1 MDPRLFATDPARP
14 GALPDIAAIRAAA
27 AAARDAE
34 VGRMLRQGFSAI
46 IGGLAWLA
54 DTIEAWRD
62 RRAAYERLRLMSDR
76 ELADIGLNRAEITR
90 VFEPDLAEPGLAQAV
105 RAAAPAVPA
114 AANDAAP
121 ATVRAA

>member
-34 VGRMLRQGFSAI
+34 IGRMLRQGASAVL
-46 IGGLAWLA
+46 GGLAWLA

-76 ELADIGLNRAEITR
+76 ELADIGLDRSEIAR
-90 VFEPDLAEPGLAQAV
+90 VFEPDVTERGIA
-105 RAAAPAVPA
+105 RAGRTAATAVPA
-114 AANDAAP
+114 PANDAAP
-121 ATVRAA
+121 ATARAA